1 MLIAMT
7 TTAADLRQG
16 RFFTEE
22 QGAAEL
28 RKNAETYHDLTG
40 WQIRATLVRQGILD
54 GMNLARWPTL
64 APLDAVRH
72 SKKTFDGYAVE
83 NVYFQTLPGYYLTG
97 NLYTPTHPA
106 VGKHPAV
113 LSPHG
118 HAKQDDARFLEQA
131 QQRCATLARMGA
143 TVFIYD
149 MVGYADSKQCRHQLP
164 NALTL
169 QTINSRRALDFLLS
183 LPGVDADRVACTGES
198 SGGTQT
204 FLLCAIDDRIKVA
217 VPTVMVS
224 SWMFGGCVCES
235 GLPIHV
241 RPTHTTCNAEI
252 AALVAP
258 RPMLIISCGGDWT
271 KNVPAVEFP
280 YLQRVY
286 ALYGKAGSVENA
298 HFADEGHDFGPNKRA
313 AMYAYL
319 AKQLGLDAG
328 RVSRDGKV
336 EESSN
341 VMLTPAD
348 LAAFDAAHPRPA
360 DAVIG
365 DQAVTDL
372 IDRATGVRR

>member
-1 MLIAMT
+1 MLFAMNIA
-7 TTAADLRQG
+7 AADLRQG
-16 RFFTEE
+16 RYFTEE

-28 RKNAETYHDLTG
+28 RKNAETYHDLAG
-40 WQIRATLVRQGILD
+40 WQQRAALVRQGILD
-54 GMNLARWPTL
+54 GMNLSTWPTL
-64 APLDAVRH
+64 APLNAVRH
-72 SKKTFDGYAVE
+72 SKKIFDGYAVE
-83 NVYFQTLPGYYLTG
+83 NVYFQTLPGFYLTG
-97 NLYTPTHPA
+97 NLYTPTNP
-106 VGKHPAV
+106 GPDKHPAV

-118 HAKQDDARFLEQA
+118 HAKQDDARLLEQA

-149 MVGYADSKQCRHQLP
+149 MVGYADSKQSGHRLP

-169 QTINSRRALDFLLS
+169 QTINSRRALDFLLD
-183 LPGVDADRVACTGES
+183 LPDIDTERVACTGES

-241 RPTHTTCNAEI
+241 RPTHTTCNVEI
-252 AALVAP
+252 AALTAP
-258 RPMLIISCGGDWT
+258 RPMLVISCGGDWT
-271 KNVPAVEFP
+271 KNVPDVEFP

-286 ALYGKAGSVENA
+286 GLYGHRGAVENV

-319 AKQLGLDAG
+319 AKQLGLDLG
-328 RVSRDGKV
+328 RVSRDGKID
-336 EESSN
+336 ESPN
-341 VMLTPAD
+341 RVLTPVD
-348 LAAFDAAHPRPA
+348 LAAFDAEHPRPA

-365 DQAVTDL
+365 DQAVIDL
-372 IDRATGVRR
+372 IDRATGVKR